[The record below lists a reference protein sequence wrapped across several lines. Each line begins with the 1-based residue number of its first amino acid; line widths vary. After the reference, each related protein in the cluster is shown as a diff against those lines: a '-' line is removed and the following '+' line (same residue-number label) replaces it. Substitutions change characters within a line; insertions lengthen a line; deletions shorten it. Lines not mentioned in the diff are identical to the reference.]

1 MFQGFTEETTEFL
14 LGVTFHNERGWFL
27 EHKPDFERFL
37 HEPLRELASDM
48 TVLMQQAFPKEDLWP
63 HISRIYRDARRVYGK
78 GPYQDNMWFTLQRGT
93 TKSIGPVFW
102 FEITAFSYSYGM
114 GIWEQNAHMMKIFRE
129 QIDRDPDGFAHMVQ
143 ALDAV
148 GGYRLYGDMY
158 KKPKGRQGTVLD
170 PWYNRRSLS
179 VGWEFEMDASIY
191 EKDLTQRLLKVYTD
205 LMPMYRF
212 FRKVYDLAA
221 VEPEEEF

>member
-14 LGVTFHNERGWFL
+14 LGVTFNNERGWFM
-27 EHKPDFERFL
+27 EHKQDFEHVL
-37 HEPLRELASDM
+37 HGPLKELTAD
-48 TVLMQQAFPKEDLWP
+48 TLALMQQHFPKEDLWP

-78 GPYQDNMWFTLQRGT
+78 GPYQDNMWFTFQRGT
-93 TKSIGPVFW
+93 TKAVGPVFW

-114 GIWEQNAHMMKIFRE
+114 GIWEQDAKMMKTFRE

-143 ALDAV
+143 KLDQI

-158 KKPKGRQGTVLD
+158 KKLKGRQGTVLE
-170 PWYNRRSLS
+170 PWYNRRSIS
-179 VGWEFEMDASIY
+179 VGWECPVDASIY
-191 EKDLTQRLLKVYTD
+191 AKDLPQRLFEAFSG

-212 FRKVYDLAA
+212 FRKVYDLASETQ
-221 VEPEEEF
+221 VEEF